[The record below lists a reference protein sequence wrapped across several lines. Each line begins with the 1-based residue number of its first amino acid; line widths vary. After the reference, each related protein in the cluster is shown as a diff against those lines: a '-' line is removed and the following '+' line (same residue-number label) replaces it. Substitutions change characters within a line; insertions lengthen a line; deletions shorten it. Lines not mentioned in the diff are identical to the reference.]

1 MAKLRPP
8 LLFQHAELLRK
19 LVNSFGPMD
28 EASFDALCSAW
39 TEIELPRKHLMTR
52 QGETEKYLYLVLDGI
67 QRAYCIHN
75 DREATLVF
83 SYPPSF
89 SGIVDS
95 FLLQQASAY
104 YLETITKSTFLR
116 MHYNDF
122 AALIEKY
129 PAIDRW
135 VRIAVTHVLSGTL
148 QRQIELLSYTAEEK
162 FTALLSRSPH
172 ILNLVPHKYLASYIG
187 IDATNF
193 SKLLGKVRLT

>member
-1 MAKLRPP
+1 
-8 LLFQHAELLRK
+8 LFQHTELLRK
-19 LVNSFGPMD
+19 LVFSFAPMD
-28 EASFDALCSAW
+28 EAAFEALCAAW
-39 TEIELPRKHLMTR
+39 TEINVPRKHVMTR

-75 DREATLVF
+75 DKEATLVF
-83 SYPPSF
+83 SYTPSF

-95 FLLQQASAY
+95 FLLQRPSSY

-116 MHYNDF
+116 MHHNDF

-129 PAIDRW
+129 PAVDRW
-135 VRIAVTHVLSGTL
+135 VRIAVTHVLAGTL
-148 QRQIELLSYTAEEK
+148 QRQIELLSYSAEEK

-172 ILNLVPHKYLASYIG
+172 ILNMVPHKYLASYIG